1 MDLFTIL
8 GKDQGNLILSKISGL
23 AKKII
28 ENYAL
33 EQSSQSQF
41 WIRAIQAPLA
51 II

>member
-33 EQSSQSQF
+33 EQSSQSQERNKE
-41 WIRAIQAPLA
+41 IYIYVS
-51 II
+51 